1 MSLWDRVRG
10 KRVEVV
16 NAEPN
21 RIHTVGLDDIKTEIH
36 DNRSQNWVDFAPPKI
51 KPTIKNRRKASMF
64 PSVFGILNNLI
75 MKTISSYVIDW
86 GE

>member
-1 MSLWDRVRG
+1 MSLWDKIYRG
-10 KRVEVV
+10 RNQIVQ

-21 RIHTVGLDDIKTEIH
+21 RIHTVGLSDIKTELH

-64 PSVFGILNNLI
+64 PSVYGI
-75 MKTISSYVIDW
+75 S
-86 GE
+86 